1 MDLLEPPAEWSAAV
15 EEANWIA
22 ERLGPF
28 AADVSSV
35 VPAGFEAYAR
45 VLHPAEEPTRGH
57 RLVRWREIASWSG
70 IALRPDAQFHTVAMP
85 PAAPADPP
93 PWSGQGPREGGLYPP
108 DAAVLTGVLRDATTA
123 PEGCFFGLW
132 AGYGIAVNLPLVRL
146 PEREYLLYTGPVEA
160 LTAPVASAHGQ
171 TANLAWPPDHAWCVV
186 SEIDLCWTYVAGSR
200 ALVERLLA
208 ERLLADDRLEVL
220 PAAPDEPLTRIEPF
234 VADLVEPAVTE
245 LLAGAHT
252 LVTTSQGT
260 VEAWLERPDRR
271 GPGALRTRLRPAT
284 GWRGTGGGLLGSR
297 DEEGL
302 RRELRARLA
311 SAVVSLVGG

>member
-1 MDLLEPPAEWSAAV
+1 M
-15 EEANWIA
+15 
-22 ERLGPF
+22 
-28 AADVSSV
+28 
-35 VPAGFEAYAR
+35 
-45 VLHPAEEPTRGH
+45 LHPAEEPTRGH

-70 IALRPDAQFHTVAMP
+70 VALWSDAQFHTIAMP
-85 PAAPADPP
+85 PEAPADPP
-93 PWSGQGPREGGLYPP
+93 PWSGQGPREGSLYPP
-108 DAAVLTGVLRDATTA
+108 DAAVLAGVLRDATTA

-132 AGYGIAVNLPLVRL
+132 AGYGIAVNLPLVQL
-146 PEREYLLYTGPVEA
+146 PGREYLLYTGPVEA
-160 LTAPVASAHGQ
+160 LTAPVASTHGQ
-171 TANLAWPPDHAWCVV
+171 TASLAWPSDHAWCVAC
-186 SEIDLCWTYVAGSR
+186 EIDLCWPSVAGSR
-200 ALVERLLA
+200 ALV

-245 LLAGAHT
+245 ILAGAHA

-260 VEAWLERPDRR
+260 VEAWLERSDRR

-284 GWRGTGGGLLGSR
+284 GRRGTGGALLGSR

-311 SAVVSLVGG
+311 SAVVSLAGG